1 MTTTET
7 TGTAAAAPTAAAT
20 TTAAPATP
28 RTGAA
33 TDAELRA
40 VITQFLATEARLLD
54 DGREEEWYGLLDDD
68 LVYEVPVRQA
78 TEPRSREF
86 SQRGIRVRD
95 TKAHIRTR
103 IDRLGTGLAYSE
115 VPPSRTLR
123 VVGSIEIRGTDSPD
137 VVAVSSALLLYRQRG
152 IDPYFDLIP
161 VRREDTIRLTAA
173 GPRLLSR
180 RALTT
185 ETSLATPNLAVFL

>member
-7 TGTAAAAPTAAAT
+7 TK
-20 TTAAPATP
+20 TTAV
-28 RTGAA
+28 AA
-33 TDAELRA
+33 DAELRA
-40 VITQFLATEARLLD
+40 LVTQFLAQEARLLD
-54 DGREEEWYGLLDDD
+54 DGREEEWYELLDDD
-68 LVYEVPVRQA
+68 LVYEIPVRQA
-78 TEPRSREF
+78 TEPRSHEF
-86 SQRGIRVRD
+86 TQRGIRVKD

-103 IDRLGTGLAYSE
+103 IDRLNTGLAYSE

-123 VVGSIEIRGTDSPD
+123 VVGSVEIRGMEAPD

-152 IDPYFDLIP
+152 IDPYYDLIP
-161 VRREDTIRLTAA
+161 ARREDTIRLTPA

-180 RALTT
+180 RVLTT